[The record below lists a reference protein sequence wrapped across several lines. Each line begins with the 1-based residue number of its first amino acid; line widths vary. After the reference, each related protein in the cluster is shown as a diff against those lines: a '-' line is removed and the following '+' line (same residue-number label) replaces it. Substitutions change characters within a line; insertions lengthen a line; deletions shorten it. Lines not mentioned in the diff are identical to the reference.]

1 MSSSFGHSIRVQV
14 FGQSHSA
21 AVGAVVD
28 GLPAGEPVD
37 LDALAA
43 FMARRAPGGAAWSTP
58 RKEADAVEVLSG
70 LNPDGR
76 TCGAPLALLVRNTNT
91 RSKDYSE
98 LRRKPRP
105 GHADLTAWAR
115 WHGEQDVAGGG
126 HFSGR
131 LTACL
136 CAAGAVCLQVLAR
149 RGVSVGAHLAS
160 VAGIDDVRFDPVALD
175 PATLSAPGAKAFPVL
190 DDDAGRAMQAAVAG
204 ARAAKD
210 SVGGVVECAALG
222 MPAGVGAPMFDGLE
236 NRIAQ
241 AVFGIPAVKGLEFG
255 AGFGAAELYGSQ
267 NNDPW
272 RLGDDGRVRAAS
284 NNAGGILG
292 GISTG
297 MPLVFRAAFKPTSSI
312 FRRQDTVDVE
322 AGENAELAIVGRHD
336 PCVAVRAVPV
346 VEAACAL
353 ALADALADDG
363 LLGPVS
369 DLGRDPAELDRL
381 RRLFGD
387 RAGWYGASAGR

>member
-58 RKEADAVEVLSG
+58 RKEADAVEVLGG

-76 TCGAPLALLVRNTNT
+76 TCGAPLALLVRNTNA

-136 CAAGAVCLQVLAR
+136 CAAGGVCLQVLAR
-149 RGVSVGAHLAS
+149 RGVLVGAHIAS
-160 VAGIDDVRFDPVALD
+160 VAGIEDAAFDPVAPD
-175 PATLSAPGAKAFPVL
+175 PADLAAAAGKSFPVL
-190 DDDAGRAMQAAVAG
+190 DDEAGRAMQAAVAG
-204 ARAAKD
+204 ARAAGD

-222 MPAGVGAPMFDGLE
+222 LPAGVGAPMFDGLE

-241 AVFGIPAVKGLEFG
+241 AVFGIPAVKGVEFG
-255 AGFGAAELYGSQ
+255 AGFAAAGLYGSQ
-267 NNDPW
+267 DNDPF
-272 RLGDDGRVRAAS
+272 GVDADGRVRARS

-297 MPLVFRAAFKPTSSI
+297 MPVVFRAAFKPTPSI
-312 FRRQDTVDVE
+312 GLPQRTVDLEEGSDADLSV
-322 AGENAELAIVGRHD
+322 VGRHD
-336 PCVAVRAVPV
+336 PCIVPRAVPV

-369 DLGRDPAELDRL
+369 DLGRGPGELDRL

-387 RAGWYGASAGR
+387 RAGFGA